1 MEAQCRLLFASG
13 AHKHNIHHY
22 PIYPEEEY
30 PDGESH
36 SPVTKNHEYFLP
48 FLSLGFIHHT

>member
-1 MEAQCRLLFASG
+1 MEAQRRLDFASET
-13 AHKHNIHHY
+13 HRHNIHHY

-36 SPVTKNHEYFLP
+36 SLVTYNREYVLP
-48 FLSLGFIHHT
+48 FLSL